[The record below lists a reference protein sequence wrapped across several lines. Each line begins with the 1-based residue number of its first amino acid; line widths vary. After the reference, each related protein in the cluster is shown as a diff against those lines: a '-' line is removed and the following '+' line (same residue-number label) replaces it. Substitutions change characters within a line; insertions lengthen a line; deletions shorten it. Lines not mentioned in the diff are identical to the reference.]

1 VKVRELLQI
10 EIWSKKALRRILVG
24 FGIFIVVLVIGFGV
38 LYEVAYHWLTPG
50 ERRTGSAVL
59 AQIDAI
65 QNLETMSRDD
75 FEAREIGLPERM
87 RAANDAARTIRDME
101 VSATLFVYLLKT
113 ERERADVWEQ
123 NHLKAGDPSVTDS
136 DRELRWKKIEGEKK
150 QLRFYR
156 AVLHKALD

>member
-1 VKVRELLQI
+1 
-10 EIWSKKALRRILVG
+10 
-24 FGIFIVVLVIGFGV
+24 
-38 LYEVAYHWLTPG
+38 
-50 ERRTGSAVL
+50 
-59 AQIDAI
+59 
-65 QNLETMSRDD
+65 
-75 FEAREIGLPERM
+75 M